1 MALLFGDEL
10 EVRTQ
15 QVVVVK
21 NAELVTHVLYLGAVK
36 NGYNLVVVVQ
46 LADWW
51 RINKV
56 VVEPWRVQG
65 QLVVEAKD
73 ASLVTLSQEAEVAKN
88 DNGLLV
94 GALMFLLSM
103 WMNAVVVAV
112 MMMAVVVVVLAL
124 VRSMEEGCVIYRM
137 IKPLKM
143 GVTVEKV
150 SFDFHRRC

>member
-1 MALLFGDEL
+1 MAILFGDEL

-15 QVVVVK
+15 QMVV
-21 NAELVTHVLYLGAVK
+21 VK
-36 NGYNLVVVVQ
+36 NGYNLVVMVQ

-73 ASLVTLSQEAEVAKN
+73 VSLVTLSQEAAVVKN

-94 GALMFLLSM
+94 VALMFLLSM
-103 WMNAVVVAV
+103 WMNAVVVVVVV
-112 MMMAVVVVVLAL
+112 MMMAAVVVLAL

-137 IKPLKM
+137 MKPLKM

-150 SFDFHRRC
+150 LFAFHRRC